1 MALWQLI
8 HLGTHDVPFEII
20 LCYIEV
26 MPIISL
32 SCVSS
37 YPGKA
42 FNSLVPGVQFLF
54 ADLKMRIHGKVSVH
68 SLFQS
73 LTLCLRARYNS
84 VLLYI
89 LCCENHLSSD
99 KWIHLTHSLTS
110 DIWLPSLPYFSLFMC
125 ICFFEFALEK
135 PFRSN

>member
-1 MALWQLI
+1 MALWHLM

-37 YPGKA
+37 YTDKA
-42 FNSLVPGVQFLF
+42 FSSLVPGVQFLF
-54 ADLKMRIHGKVSVH
+54 ADLKMRIHGKVSAH

-110 DIWLPSLPYFSLFMC
+110 DV
-125 ICFFEFALEK
+125 
-135 PFRSN
+135 